1 MSKIRVYAA
10 LGVLLALAASTSPPC
25 RSSDRP
31 GLEFFVGA
39 ADPLYVTQADPT
51 FEVTLRLINRTNSPI
66 YVSPVIGQINGSTRI
81 YARQAGRAGRP
92 ELIYAHDIRSN
103 CHDLNDLFKLMPGRT
118 LEMSLRVDYPTQFP
132 QTDNQIEIWGEY
144 DFREMKRVDPRAAAE
159 KLVSEP
165 TLANVT
171 FLR

>member
-1 MSKIRVYAA
+1 MPKIRAHIA
-10 LGVLLALAASTSPPC
+10 LGVLLSLAVGTPPPC
-25 RSSDRP
+25 RSSERP
-31 GLEFFVGA
+31 GLVFFVGA
-39 ADPLYVTQADPT
+39 ADPLYITRAYQM
-51 FEVTLRLINRTNSPI
+51 FEVTLRLSNRTEEPV
-66 YVSPVIGQINGSTRI
+66 YVSPVIGEINGSLSV
-81 YARQAGRAGRP
+81 YARRAGTSGRP
-92 ELIYAHDIRSN
+92 IGIYGNDTRSN
-103 CHDLNDLFKLMPGRT
+103 CHSFEDLFKLMPGRT
-118 LEMSLRVDYPTQFP
+118 LERPLQVYYPTQFP

>member
-1 MSKIRVYAA
+1 MA
-10 LGVLLALAASTSPPC
+10 LGVLLSLAVVTAPPC

-31 GLEFFVGA
+31 GLVFFVGA
-39 ADPLYVTQADPT
+39 ADPLYIPRAYQM
-51 FEVTLRLINRTNSPI
+51 FEVTLRLSNRTDEPV
-66 YVSPVIGQINGSTRI
+66 YVSPVIGEINGSLTV
-81 YARQAGRAGRP
+81 YARRAGTTERP
-92 ELIYAHDIRSN
+92 LDIYGHDKRSN
-103 CHDLNDLFKLMPGRT
+103 YGSLDDLFKLMPGRT
-118 LEMSLRVDYPTQFP
+118 LERPLQVYYPTQFP